1 LYLGLKIRKHTFYSD
16 KKQELGKPM
25 KLPFVKTIKLI
36 SLSGCT
42 TLLLILT
49 SSLFLTEPVKAQDC
63 GSKNGIAIP
72 CWDDFKE
79 SDEGNESLPFYPYAK
94 RANGCSIPGGRPG
107 EYDNFGSLGYNFSFR
122 EPCNNHDRC
131 YYTLGTDAN
140 DCNTRY
146 RAELFQVCHNGA
158 SQPLKPQD
166 FLTGGTS
173 RAAAINNCLTRADFM
188 SQAVFAA
195 QQKYHPEAQNTQAD
209 YLRAVNN
216 YIANQSSPRPRP
228 PEEETVSSQFLITN
242 NWHGGCLGSIGNSR
256 QIDNPVVMTLGGACE
271 QSNAEWEIRGGQIIN
286 VWHGGCLASIGNSR
300 QIDNPVVMT
309 LGGACGQS
317 NAQWQINR
325 GR

>member
-1 LYLGLKIRKHTFYSD
+1 MKTTLSRSVMKSEFGKLTSRMALMSISNCVTF
-16 KKQELGKPM
+16 L
-25 KLPFVKTIKLI
+25 FI
-36 SLSGCT
+36 STSF
-42 TLLLILT
+42 LLLI
-49 SSLFLTEPVKAQDC
+49 EPVKAQDC
-63 GSKNGIAIP
+63 GSKNGISIP
-72 CWDDFKE
+72 CWDDFKD
-79 SDEGNESLPFYPYAK
+79 SDEGSESLPFYPYAK
-94 RANGCSIPGGRPG
+94 RPNGCSIPGGRPG
-107 EYDNFGSLGYNFSFR
+107 EYDNFGSLGYDFSFR

-131 YYTLGTDAN
+131 YYTLGTDAH

-158 SQPLKPQD
+158 SQALKPQD
-166 FLTGGTS
+166 FLTGGAS

-195 QQKYHPEAQNTQAD
+195 QQRYHTEAQNTQAD

-216 YIANQSSPRPRP
+216 YIANRSPSRPSP
-228 PEEETVSSQFLITN
+228 SPSPEEETVSSQFLITN
-242 NWHGGCLGSIGNSR
+242 NWHGGCLASIGNSR
-256 QIDNPVVMTLGGACE
+256 QIDNPVVMTLGGACG
-271 QSNAEWEIRGGQIIN
+271 QSNAQWEIRGRHIIN

-317 NAQWQINR
+317 NAEWQINR